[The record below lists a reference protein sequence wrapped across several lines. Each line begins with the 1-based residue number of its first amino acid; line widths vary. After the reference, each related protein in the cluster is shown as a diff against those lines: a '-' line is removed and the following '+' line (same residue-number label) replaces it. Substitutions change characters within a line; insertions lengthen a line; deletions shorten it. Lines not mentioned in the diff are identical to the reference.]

1 MKKRSSKSNKKMVET
16 VLVLIFGLAL
26 LIYVLKTGAE
36 IAIPYTNDELLEKYA
51 SENHLEK
58 GLVAAVI
65 YQESGYQADAIS
77 DRGAI
82 GLMQIMPDTGEWIAE
97 KLNETF
103 SEDRLLDPET
113 NVRYGTWYLKF
124 LYDKYDN
131 IQTALAAYNA
141 GPTNVDGWLEDPDLF
156 DGENLVHIPF
166 AETKNYVE
174 TILRMKDVY
183 EKMYADKFTESEQ

>member
-103 SEDRLLDPET
+103 SGP
-113 NVRYGTWYLKF
+113 NLKI
-124 LYDKYDN
+124 D
-131 IQTALAAYNA
+131 
-141 GPTNVDGWLEDPDLF
+141 
-156 DGENLVHIPF
+156 
-166 AETKNYVE
+166 
-174 TILRMKDVY
+174 
-183 EKMYADKFTESEQ
+183 